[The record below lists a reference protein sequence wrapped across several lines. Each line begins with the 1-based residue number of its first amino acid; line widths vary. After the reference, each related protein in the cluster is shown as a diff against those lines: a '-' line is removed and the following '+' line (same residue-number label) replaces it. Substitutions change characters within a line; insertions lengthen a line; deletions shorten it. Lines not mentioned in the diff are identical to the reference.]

1 VKPGPV
7 CSAPDFGAGIQVPVE
22 RFIRRGRTDARH
34 RNTQIL
40 QHWARRRVSRER
52 WQGRRQVPRS
62 EPPAADDDRGK
73 NWTASRYP
81 AGVLPVRRQADHHR
95 RVLGRPIAPGMGAQ
109 SMGKSF
115 GTCRARHGIFRAP
128 RRASCAPRSANSCG
142 LRSSPRRRSLAST
155 NPGPIAS
162 SHCSSC
168 SRTRD
173 DRTMARRRG
182 PIAGSW

>member
-7 CSAPDFGAGIQVPVE
+7 CPAPDFSAGIQVSLE

-40 QHWARRRVSRER
+40 QHRASRRVSRQR
-52 WQGRRQVPRS
+52 WQGRRQVTRS

-81 AGVLPVRRQADHHR
+81 AGVLPVGRQADHRR
-95 RVLGRPIAPGMGAQ
+95 RVLGRAIAPGMGAQ

-115 GTCRARHGIFRAP
+115 GACRGRHGIFRRDGA
-128 RRASCAPRSANSCG
+128 RVAGRGA
-142 LRSSPRRRSLAST
+142 
-155 NPGPIAS
+155 
-162 SHCSSC
+162 
-168 SRTRD
+168 RTRVD
-173 DRTMARRRG
+173 SGRRHGAGHRRVPIQDRSRH
-182 PIAGSW
+182 PIVRVVAASGMSEQRPDMDKHVCRTS